1 VPRSSQPITPADVG
15 THYDRLDWFYRVL
28 WGNHLHHG
36 LWETMHDHSLE
47 EGTSRLLEL
56 LLAPLEPGPGSR
68 VIDIGCGYG
77 ADAHRIANQS
87 GAHVTGLTISLSQA
101 ERAQAEPPPIHG
113 TVRIEH
119 GDWLQNNFPG
129 NSFDYGL
136 AIESL
141 SHMPDKEAFFSELH
155 RTLLPGGRAALAC
168 WTVASDPSA
177 LEILLLRHLCLEGAL
192 PSLCTVEDY
201 GQFAENAGLAMLASR
216 DLTQLVEPTWPL
228 IAQRLLGA
236 LPKPR
241 FLGPALGLAL
251 RRPLLGLTIPI
262 MILAYRTGALRYTAF
277 WLEKRS

>member
-1 VPRSSQPITPADVG
+1 MLRSPRSITPTDVG
-15 THYDRLDWFYRVL
+15 THYDRLDWFYRAL
-28 WGNHLHHG
+28 WGKHLHHG
-36 LWETMHDHSLE
+36 LWDTKDDHSVE
-47 EGTSRLLEL
+47 KGTTSLLEL

-77 ADAHRIANQS
+77 ADARRIAEQS

-101 ERAQAEPPPIHG
+101 ARAQAEPPPVRG
-113 TVRIEH
+113 TVQIAH

-141 SHMPDKEAFFSELH
+141 SHMPDKEAFFFELH

-168 WTVASDPSA
+168 WTVAPDPA
-177 LEILLLRHLCLEGAL
+177 GLEHLFLRYLCLEGTL
-192 PSLCTVEDY
+192 PSLGTMADY
-201 GQFAENAGLAMLASR
+201 DQFAENAGLSMTARR
-216 DLTQLVEPTWPL
+216 DLTQLVEPTWGV
-228 IAQRLLGA
+228 IAQRILGT

-251 RRPLLGLTIPI
+251 RRPLLVFTIPI